1 MTKTLAVILLAAGG
15 SFLYGQ
21 STYSNIVGVVRDL
34 SGAITIGASI
44 TAKEEDTGAVARTS
58 SNSEGLF
65 ELPNLKPGRYVLTAS
80 KAGFADSNGIE
91 VILESRRTIRTN
103 LDLRLPTARESVTI
117 TATGEP
123 IDTEDGTVAD
133 SKSFAQINAL
143 PLNFR
148 GTGTN
153 PTVAISSA
161 PGVQGTGGN
170 NTSLGGGLPTLV
182 EYSIDGISTV
192 NVVGNG
198 PLVGI
203 YPSPEILAEFRVT
216 SAQAPAE
223 FGQMGDVSVITKGG
237 TNQLHGSLFWYH
249 QNAALDAKPYGA
261 PVKPAKIYNT
271 FGASLGGPVVVPG
284 AYRGRNRTF
293 FFVDYEGN
301 RQPGTALRQASV
313 PTADMWG
320 GNLAGVPGPV
330 VDHARFPGNIIPK
343 TQINS
348 VARNLAAYY
357 PLPNFDSGS
366 TLNNYRV
373 LIPNESDVNGYDVRL
388 DHTISQ
394 KQQVFVRW
402 TWRGIQSSSGVFRLL
417 PPDQV
422 EQRNRNLVVSHNF
435 TLQSNLV
442 NEIRTGWS
450 RWNSQNTFPIRAT
463 DAVASLGIQ
472 GLNLSGIGNGGG
484 FPFFD
489 FSDGTGFTYIYHG
502 REGTNVSRNWQVTDN
517 LTWIKRAH
525 TLKFGVDV
533 RRLGY
538 EGTLH
543 LGNNDELGYFQFNQ
557 AAFSGN
563 AFADLLLGLPASSE
577 VGVVGPNVDQRTV
590 HTHAYAQDQWRV
602 SRRLTLS
609 LGIGWQVHPPMTE
622 ESGNITNFDQATGSV
637 IIPDQTL
644 APSPSFLASINACP
658 GTTSAFPCT
667 KIVTASQA
675 GLGEGLRKT
684 EYGNWTP
691 RLGFA
696 YQPFRGERTVLRG
709 GFGIYT
715 NTVLGSVANALTGV
729 HTSDVRTYQNF
740 QGSGL
745 PPAFSFP
752 QAYPGQFSLAS
763 PGNASFNVATN
774 TSYKDPRSYQWNF
787 TVEQMLD
794 RWRSVRLSYIG
805 AQSVGLTEQVDLN
818 QVPASS
824 VPYSRGRTPY
834 PVWTSVYSLE
844 NIGFANYQSLQTEFS
859 QRLQHGA
866 SLQASYTLAKD
877 IGNAQGPTGGFGFP
891 NPSMFTGEYSTRV
904 PTDRFNGRL
913 DRGELAGS
921 RRHRFQLTGIVPV
934 PVGKSRLIGGRIH
947 GLPEAL
953 IGGWDLST
961 VTLIES
967 GPFQTP
973 IISGAL
979 DQSNTNVL
987 ARGGTARPDRISD
1000 GNLTDQA
1007 TGKFYDITAFVPAP
1021 AGSGR
1026 FGNSGVGILRGP
1038 HMVAIAAGLSKT
1050 VSLTE
1055 RGRLRLE
1062 GSFINLPNHPNFQAP
1077 AVNVSIPSSF
1087 GKLTSV
1093 QSSENSGNRSGQV
1106 SARLEF

>member
-1 MTKTLAVILLAAGG
+1 MKTIAAFFLAAYGN
-15 SFLYGQ
+15 FLYGQ
-21 STYSNIVGVVRDL
+21 STFGNIVGVVLDP

-44 TAKEEDTGAVARTS
+44 TAQEEDTGVVARS
-58 SNSEGLF
+58 GSNSEGLF

-80 KAGFADSNGIE
+80 KAGFTDSNRIE
-91 VILESRRTIRTN
+91 VILESRRTVRAN
-103 LDLRLPTARESVTI
+103 LDLRLPTVQGSVTV
-117 TATGEP
+117 TAPGAG
-123 IDTEDGTVAD
+123 INTEDGTIAD

-148 GTGTN
+148 ATGTN
-153 PTVAISSA
+153 PTVAIFTA
-161 PGVQGTGGN
+161 PGAQGTGGN

-198 PLVGI
+198 PLGGI
-203 YPSPEILAEFRVT
+203 YPSPEMLAEFKVT

-237 TNQLHGSLFWYH
+237 TNEFHGSLFWYH
-249 QNAALDAKPYGA
+249 QNAALDAKTYGA
-261 PVKPAKIYNT
+261 PVKQAKIYNT
-271 FGASLGGPVVVPG
+271 FGASLGGPVVLPG

-320 GNLAGVPGPV
+320 GNLVGVPGPL
-330 VDHARFPGNIIPK
+330 VDQARFPGNIIPK

-348 VARNLAAYY
+348 IARNLAAYY

-366 TLNNYRV
+366 TLNNYRA
-373 LIPNESDVNGYDVRL
+373 LIPNESDANGYDIRI

-402 TWRGIQSSSGVFRLL
+402 TRRGIQSPSGVFRLL

-422 EQRNRNLVVSHNF
+422 DQRNRNLVASHNF
-435 TLQSNLV
+435 TLRPNLV
-442 NEIRTGWS
+442 NEIRTGLS
-450 RWNSQNTFPIRAT
+450 QWNSQNTFPIRAT
-463 DAVASLGIQ
+463 DAVSALGIQ

-484 FPFFD
+484 FPAFN
-489 FSDGTGFTYIYHG
+489 FSDGTGFTLIFHG
-502 REGTNVSRNWQVTDN
+502 REGMNVSRNWQATDN
-517 LTWIKRAH
+517 LTWIKGAH
-525 TLKFGVDV
+525 TLRFGIDV

-538 EGTLH
+538 QGTLH

-557 AAFSGN
+557 AAFSGS
-563 AFADLLLGLPASSE
+563 AFADLLLGLPSSSQ
-577 VGVVGPNVDQRTV
+577 VGIVGPNLDQRTV
-590 HTHAYAQDQWRV
+590 HTHAYAQDQWRA

-622 ESGNITNFDQATGSV
+622 KSGNLSNFDQATGSV
-637 IIPDQTL
+637 IIPDHTL
-644 APSPSFLASINACP
+644 PPAPSFLASINECP

-667 KIVTASQA
+667 NIVTASQV

-691 RLGFA
+691 RIGFA
-696 YQPFRGERTVLRG
+696 YRPFQGDRTVLRG

-715 NTVLGSVANALTGV
+715 NTVLGFVANALTGV

-740 QGSGL
+740 QGPGL
-745 PPAFSFP
+745 PPVFSFP
-752 QAYPGQFSLAS
+752 QAYSGQFALAS

-774 TSYKDPRSYQWNF
+774 TSYKDPRTYQWNL

-794 RWRSVRLSYIG
+794 RWRSVRLSYVG

-824 VPYSRGRTPY
+824 VPYSRSRTPY
-834 PVWTSVYSLE
+834 PVWTSVFSLE
-844 NIGFANYQSLQTEFS
+844 NIGFANYQSMQAEFS

-866 SLQASYTLAKD
+866 SFQASYTLAKD
-877 IGNAQGPTGGFGFP
+877 IGNAQGPTGGFGSQ
-891 NPSMFTGEYSTRV
+891 NPSTFTGEYSTLV

-913 DRGELAGS
+913 DRGDLAGS
-921 RRHRFQLTGIVPV
+921 RRHRFQVTGVVPL
-934 PVGKSRLIGGRIH
+934 PVGRGRRIGQLH
-947 GLPEAL
+947 SLPEAL
-953 IGGWDLST
+953 IGGWDLNT

-973 IISGAL
+973 IISQAL
-979 DQSNTNVL
+979 DQSNTNVRN
-987 ARGGTARPDRISD
+987 RGGTARPDRVGD
-1000 GNLTDQA
+1000 GNLPDPSPGQ
-1007 TGKFYDITAFVPAP
+1007 FYDIRAFVPTP
-1021 AGSGR
+1021 AGAGR

-1050 VSLTE
+1050 VALTE
-1055 RGRLRLE
+1055 RVRLRVE
-1062 GSFINLPNHPNFQAP
+1062 GSFTNLPNHPNFQAP
-1077 AVNVSIPSSF
+1077 QVNVSTPSTF
-1087 GKLTSV
+1087 GKLTTV

-1106 SARLEF
+1106 SARLQF